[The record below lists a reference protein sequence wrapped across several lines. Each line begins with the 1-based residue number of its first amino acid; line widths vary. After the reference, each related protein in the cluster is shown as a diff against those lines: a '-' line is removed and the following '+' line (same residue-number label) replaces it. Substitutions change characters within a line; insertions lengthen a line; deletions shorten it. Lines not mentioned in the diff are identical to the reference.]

1 MTHVD
6 TVRIESD
13 PHYTIT
19 RAGTVTNTKTG
30 RALKPFPRGKANGLS
45 VDLPSGTHYVHAL
58 VAAAF
63 IGPRPEGH
71 DIIHLDGDPKNLHA
85 DNLAYVTRSERV
97 RDQHNQRRRARRQIK
112 GVNTMTNT
120 PNPGIERNVVPEF
133 WSTPGINKTC
143 PDARLLFLAMH
154 TFADDHGR
162 GLRDPDALKRH
173 AFPRDPIVTPERV
186 SELLHQI
193 RAVFPVTYYTVNGR
207 DYYQIDDWADTQ
219 YEPDME
225 PVHPSPDHP
234 NATHIH

>member
-1 MTHVD
+1 MTD
-6 TVRIESD
+6 TPNRTGYMRAIED
-13 PHYTIT
+13 AATAAT
-19 RAGTVTNTKTG
+19 R
-30 RALKPFPRGKANGLS
+30 
-45 VDLPSGTHYVHAL
+45 
-58 VAAAF
+58 
-63 IGPRPEGH
+63 
-71 DIIHLDGDPKNLHA
+71 DIHTRLTEFIHLAFPPSHPRLH
-85 DNLAYVTRSERV
+85 TKE
-97 RDQHNQRRRARRQIK
+97 QT
-112 GVNTMTNT
+112 TMTNT

-234 NATHIH
+234 EATHIH